1 MNRIV
6 ENEMFRSRPIGWTL
20 ASLFAIVAVG
30 GIDYLTGPEIAFSP
44 FYLIPVAAA
53 AWLSG
58 TAMAVVA
65 SAFAAAVWL
74 GAEFASNRLL
84 SNFVYA
90 WNFCARFLF
99 LLLVAVLLAQLREM
113 LIRERRLSRTDPL
126 TGLPNTRAFREVAE
140 AEIERAIRYGQPL
153 SLSFIDVDDFKRFND
168 SRGHA
173 AGDRLLKQLGD
184 VLRANLRAS
193 DLVARYGGDEYVVLL
208 PSASQAEAEAAMTK
222 VQDKLRAAT
231 HGKGLPVTV
240 SIGAVTYEPGGPRIT
255 LDALMLTADRL
266 MYDVKSSG
274 KMGTRFAT
282 YSQ

>member
-6 ENEMFRSRPIGWTL
+6 EAELFRSRHIGWTL
-20 ASLFAIVAVG
+20 VALAAIVVVGAV
-30 GIDYLTGPEIAFSP
+30 DYLTGPEITFSL

-65 SAFAAAVWL
+65 SAVAAAVWL
-74 GAEFASNRLL
+74 GAEFASSRLL

-90 WNFCARFLF
+90 WNFCARFFF

-113 LIRERRLSRTDPL
+113 LIRERRLSRTDAL

-140 AEIERAIRYGQPL
+140 AEIERAVRYGQPL
-153 SLSFIDVDDFKRFND
+153 SLAFIDVDDFKRFND
-168 SRGHA
+168 SRGHP

-184 VLRANLRAS
+184 ILRTNLRAS
-193 DLVARYGGDEYVVLL
+193 DFVSRYGGDEFVVLL
-208 PSASQAEAEAAMTK
+208 PSASQADAEAAMTK

-231 HGKGLPVTV
+231 SGKGLPITV
-240 SIGAVTYEPGGPRIT
+240 SIGAVTYEPQGSRIT
-255 LDALMLTADRL
+255 LDALMVTADRL
-266 MYDVKSSG
+266 MYDVKSGG

-282 YSQ
+282 YAH